1 MRKTVI
7 LFMLITIPLSAF
19 MTVQQVF
26 KNEQIQKEVRT
37 VTEKQRTLFEK
48 NKQMLTNIAILKSP
62 ARINELAKNVLHLK
76 QLSDKEMTFV
86 EITSGK
92 EGRE

>member
-7 LFMLITIPLSAF
+7 LFMLITIPFSAF

-48 NKQMLTNIAILKSP
+48 NKQMLTNIAILRSP
-62 ARINELAKNVLHLK
+62 ERIGELAKDVLHLK
-76 QLSDKEMTFV
+76 QLSDKKMTFV

-92 EGRE
+92 EGQE

>member
-48 NKQMLTNIAILKSP
+48 NKQMLTNIAILRSP
-62 ARINELAKNVLHLK
+62 ERIDKLADNVLHLK
-76 QLSDKEMTFV
+76 QLSDKEMTYV